1 MLQDGHLE
9 WKRGEGTKGRNVHCD
24 KGMEV
29 IVCWQGRR
37 TMRREER
44 LTKEKGSEG
53 RQEKQTKGRDRKA
66 LKRPSMTP

>member
-9 WKRGEGTKGRNVHCD
+9 WKTGEGTKGRNVHCD

-44 LTKEKGSEG
+44 LTKERAVRAGNKSRPREG
-53 RQEKQTKGRDRKA
+53 IGK
-66 LKRPSMTP
+66 P

>member
-9 WKRGEGTKGRNVHCD
+9 WKTGEGTKGRNVHCD

-53 RQEKQTKGRDRKA
+53 RQ
-66 LKRPSMTP
+66 